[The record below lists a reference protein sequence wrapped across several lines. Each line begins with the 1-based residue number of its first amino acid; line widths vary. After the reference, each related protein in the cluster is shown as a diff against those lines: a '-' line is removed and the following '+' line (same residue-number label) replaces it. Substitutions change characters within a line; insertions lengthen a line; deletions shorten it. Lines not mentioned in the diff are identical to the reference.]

1 MVQKYKEKL
10 ILDKICSISGY
21 AWLILV
27 INQEE
32 VGARL
37 GLTKAYVKHIPMFKD
52 YLDLQRDNNKKTWI
66 YRHLGDEYGLHP
78 SSVKRVILNLL
89 RVTKV

>member
-1 MVQKYKEKL
+1 MQKYNKNADYGKFF
-10 ILDKICSISGY
+10 SISGY

-37 GLTKAYVKHIPMFKD
+37 GLSRNYVKHIPMFKD
-52 YLDLQRDNNKKTWI
+52 FLRMQWNGDKKAYI
-66 YRHLGDEYGLHP
+66 YARLGERYGMHP
-78 SSVKRVILNLL
+78 SSVKRVVSMLL
-89 RVTKV
+89 HTVEL

>member
-1 MVQKYKEKL
+1 MQSYKENL
-10 ILDKICSISGY
+10 NLEHIRSISGY

-27 INQEE
+27 INQDE

-37 GLTKAYVKHIPMFKD
+37 GLTKAYVKHIPMFKE

-78 SSVKRVILNLL
+78 SSVKRVILSIL
-89 RVTKV
+89 RVVSV